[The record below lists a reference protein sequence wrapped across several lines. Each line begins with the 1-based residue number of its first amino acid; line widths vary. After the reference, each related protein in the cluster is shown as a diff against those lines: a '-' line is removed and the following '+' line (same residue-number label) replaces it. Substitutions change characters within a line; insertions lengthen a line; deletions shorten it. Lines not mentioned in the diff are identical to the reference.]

1 MKKIGKVILGI
12 VMISFVIIIILIA
25 IFMYLTKIKITDVAE
40 FVNEENKYKIIFQAV
55 GEPEWPFGRTKV
67 KVTLV
72 NSNNEKI
79 KSFEEYIQDDG
90 VTARKENIEVNWYD
104 NYVEIVL
111 IGGEQEDDIHQLKY
125 K

>member
-90 VTARKENIEVNWYD
+90 VTGRKENIEVNWYD

>member
-1 MKKIGKVILGI
+1 MKNIKKILLGI
-12 VMISFVIIIILIA
+12 FKTVFIIIIVLIA
-25 IFMYLTKIKITDVAE
+25 IFIYITKFRITDVAE

-72 NSNNEKI
+72 NSNNKKI
-79 KSFEEYIQDDG
+79 SSFEENIRNDG
-90 VTARKENIEVNWYD
+90 AFAKENNIKVNWYKD
-104 NYVEIVL
+104 YVEVIL
-111 IGGEQEDDIHQLKY
+111 IGDEQKDDIHKLKY

>member
-1 MKKIGKVILGI
+1 
-12 VMISFVIIIILIA
+12 MISFVIIIILIA

-72 NSNNEKI
+72 NTNNEKI

>member
-1 MKKIGKVILGI
+1 MKKIWKIILGLFI
-12 VMISFVIIIILIA
+12 TFFIIIIALIT
-25 IFMYLTKIKITDVAE
+25 IFVYITKIRITDVAE
-40 FVNEENKYKIIFQAV
+40 FANEENKYKIIFQAV

-90 VTARKENIEVNWYD
+90 ATARKENIEVNWYD